1 MARGQRPWV
10 ISYPGGPPRPP
21 QSCPVAGPEC
31 LGPDAE
37 PYLPAPF
44 TQGCDQLGSA
54 SLEWKAAG
62 RKEGQDELLPGPG
75 KGWAVPRRLGQSG
88 HQSPSRLPCDPC
100 SSDPDPSLLA
110 LPTGTPCPEG
120 GFLGLLGFRLPPS
133 QAQAQG
139 CLPGSSTGLG
149 KLDL

>member
-1 MARGQRPWV
+1 M
-10 ISYPGGPPRPP
+10 
-21 QSCPVAGPEC
+21 

-62 RKEGQDELLPGPG
+62 RKEGGR
-75 KGWAVPRRLGQSG
+75 AVTRRLGQSG

-110 LPTGTPCPEG
+110 LPKGTPCPER
-120 GFLGLLGFRLPPS
+120 GFLGLLGFRLPPR
-133 QAQAQG
+133 QTQAQG